1 MLNQVH
7 VRGIVGN
14 ARVQKI
20 GDTEMVRFSVAN
32 DHVYTN
38 RNGDKVVEVTWFN
51 CSAFKSDR
59 MPDLST
65 VVKGAGVEVK
75 GRLRNYRYTDANGV
89 ERMMMEVLVSELTV
103 LGEAS

>member
-14 ARVQKI
+14 ARIQKI
-20 GDTEMVRFSVAN
+20 GDTEMVRFSVAT
-32 DHVYTN
+32 DHAYTN
-38 RNGDKVVEVTWFN
+38 RNGEKVVEVTWFN

-59 MPDLST
+59 MPDFST

-103 LGEAS
+103 LGEAL

>member
-14 ARVQKI
+14 ARIQKI
-20 GDTEMVRFSVAN
+20 GDTDMVRFSVAT
-32 DHVYTN
+32 DHAYTN
-38 RNGDKVVEVTWFN
+38 RNGEKVVEVTWFN

-59 MPDLST
+59 MPDFST
-65 VVKGAGVEVK
+65 VVKGAGAEVK

-103 LGEAS
+103 LGEAL